1 MAQVTL
7 RINGYSHT
15 LVCKDGEENHLLAMA
30 NEVEQRIEAI
40 KAAAGQSGES
50 RMLVMAALM
59 MADDLFEL
67 RKRVEA
73 LESGQPAPAVPD
85 PKPDTKLGRRRGRTA
100 KRAEELAADLDSP

>member
-67 RKRVEA
+67 RRSRTPNSAAASAGPRNARKR
-73 LESGQPAPAVPD
+73 LQ
-85 PKPDTKLGRRRGRTA
+85 RTSIVL
-100 KRAEELAADLDSP
+100 R

>member
-73 LESGQPAPAVPD
+73 LESGQPAPDA
-85 PKPDTKLGRRRGRTA
+85 KLGRRLGRTV
-100 KRAEELAADLDSP
+100 KRAEEIAADLDSP